1 MVGGIILGSETL
13 YSPLHAMLNVFYDF
27 FFMLKILVEK
37 QGTNVVTLFIC
48 LHHSLIVIGD
58 RPLQTGFL
66 NLVSED
72 TLGGGVGGWSQC

>member
-1 MVGGIILGSETL
+1 
-13 YSPLHAMLNVFYDF
+13 
-27 FFMLKILVEK
+27 MLKILVEK